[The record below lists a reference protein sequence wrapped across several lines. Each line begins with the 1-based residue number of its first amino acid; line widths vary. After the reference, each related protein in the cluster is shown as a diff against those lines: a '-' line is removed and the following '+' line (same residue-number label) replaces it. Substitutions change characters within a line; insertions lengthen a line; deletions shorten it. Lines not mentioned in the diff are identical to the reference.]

1 MVSAYGALALMLVGC
16 NGGTIVLTQ
25 QMEARRLVSSLH
37 VDFAKAN
44 EAAHRAVMADT
55 DEASV
60 AAAHEAE
67 QAATLALQHLS
78 QLQPVLQSLGY
89 GDEIKILDGF
99 KGRFAE
105 YRTLDAEILPLA
117 VESTNLKA
125 QRLSFNAGQEAAD
138 SFVAALARATTG
150 VQGAAD
156 RAQLAWVAKVAILEI
171 QVSQARHIAEADD
184 AAMTRIEAKM
194 AASNAAAHD
203 AVTRLRSRLPG
214 AAPAWAAVTTA
225 LDQFID
231 INRQIVELSRRN
243 SNVRSLAL
251 TLGRKRVVVAAAE
264 DQLHALEEA
273 LATHAFTAT
282 R

>member
-1 MVSAYGALALMLVGC
+1 MVSAYSAFALMLVGC
-16 NGGTIVLTQ
+16 KGGTIVLTQ
-25 QMEARRLVSSLH
+25 QIEARRLASSLH
-37 VDFAKAN
+37 VEFAKAN
-44 EAAHRAVMADT
+44 EAANRAVMADT

-60 AAAHEAE
+60 AAAQEAE
-67 QAATLALQHLS
+67 QAATLAQQHLS
-78 QLQPVLQSLGY
+78 QLQPMLQSLGY
-89 GDEIKILDGF
+89 RDEITSLDGF

-117 VESTNLKA
+117 VENTNLKA
-125 QRLSFNAGQEAAD
+125 QRLSFNGGQEAAD
-138 SFVAALARATTG
+138 SFVSALARATTG

-156 RAQLAWVAKVAILEI
+156 LVPAWVAKMAILEI
-171 QVSQARHIAEADD
+171 QVAQARHIAEADD

-203 AVTRLRSRLPG
+203 AVKRLRSRLPA

-264 DQLHALEEA
+264 DQLRALEEA